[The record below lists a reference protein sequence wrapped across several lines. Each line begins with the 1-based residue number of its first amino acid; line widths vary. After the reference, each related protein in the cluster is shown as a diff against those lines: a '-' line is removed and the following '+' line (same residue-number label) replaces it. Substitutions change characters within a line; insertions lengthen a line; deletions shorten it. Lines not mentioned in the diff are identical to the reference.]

1 MLIGGAT
8 TVKDSI
14 VKHMFEKVVI
24 KNNFKLTYRGT
35 EKEESVPLSHS
46 CSMVRGGARTG
57 LGLCP
62 CMRGGHSWPSLP
74 PKVTLSQCQLGTH
87 GITGR

>member
-1 MLIGGAT
+1 MVIGGAT

-46 CSMVRGGARTG
+46 CSMGRGEVPAWVSCH
-57 LGLCP
+57 LVCSDA
-62 CMRGGHSWPSLP
+62 CLP
-74 PKVTLSQCQLGTH
+74 AG
-87 GITGR
+87 